1 MWDKP
6 RLLNWI
12 ASLLYAL
19 SVVLM
24 LYALLFVVV
33 HLPTFPIREVKVD
46 GQLAHVNRE
55 QIKLIVAKHLKGNF
69 FTLNLEKTRDA
80 FEKLP
85 WARNVSVRRRWPDK
99 LDVVIEEHQALARW
113 GNIALVNTHGELFQ
127 AAADAELPVFY
138 GPSNGAQ
145 EVTASYGAYSLVMNK
160 ANIKIAQ
167 VSLSPRRSWEIKT
180 DKGLVIAL
188 GREEMQARLSK
199 FARAYQS
206 TISQLNVNVA
216 YADLRYPNGFAV
228 RKPANLIY
236 KQALDKTTD
245 KTPGKTLGK
254 TQEKALPAVATKAK
268 VAKSVKKPK
277 PANEMPVVDDV
288 KTDGLKTDGVK
299 TDGVDTDS
307 VEKLVKPATSV

>member
-6 RLLNWI
+6 RLLNWV
-12 ASLLYAL
+12 ANLLYAL
-19 SVVLM
+19 SVVLV
-24 LYALLFVVV
+24 LYALVFVVV
-33 HLPTFPIREVKVD
+33 HLPIFPIREVKVD

-55 QIKLIVAKHLKGNF
+55 QIKLIVAKHMKGNF
-69 FTLNLEKTRDA
+69 FTLDLEKTRDA

-85 WARNVSVRRRWPDK
+85 WAREVSVRRRWPDK

-138 GPSNGAQ
+138 GPGDGVM
-145 EVTASYGAYSLVMNK
+145 EVTTNYGAYSQIMNK

-167 VSLSPRRSWEIKT
+167 VSLSPRRAWEIKT

-188 GREEMQARLSK
+188 GREEMQARLDK
-199 FARAYQS
+199 FTRAYQS
-206 TISQLNVNVA
+206 TLSQLNVNVA

-236 KQALDKTTD
+236 KQVLDKTLD
-245 KTPGKTLGK
+245 NTLPIV
-254 TQEKALPAVATKAK
+254 PAKPAK
-268 VAKSVKKPK
+268 VAKPVKTPK
-277 PANEMPVVDDV
+277 PATNTPAA
-288 KTDGLKTDGVK
+288 GN
-299 TDGVDTDS
+299 
-307 VEKLVKPATSV
+307 VEKPVKPELPVKEDA

>member
-12 ASLLYAL
+12 ANFLFAL
-19 SVVLM
+19 SVVLF

-33 HLPTFPIREVKVD
+33 HLPIFPIREVKVD

-69 FTLNLEKTRDA
+69 FTLDLIKTRDA

-127 AAADAELPVFY
+127 AATDDELPVFY
-138 GPSNGAQ
+138 GPGDGVM
-145 EVTASYGAYSLVMNK
+145 EVTKSYGNYSLILNK
-160 ANIKIAQ
+160 ADIKIAQ
-167 VSLSPRRSWEIKT
+167 VTLSPRRAWEIKT
-180 DKGLVIAL
+180 NKGLKIAL
-188 GREEMQARLSK
+188 GRVDMDVRLDK

-206 TISQLNVNVA
+206 TLSQLNVKVV

-228 RKPANLIY
+228 RKPVGLKPTILVPA
-236 KQALDKTTD
+236 APA
-245 KTPGKTLGK
+245 TPI
-254 TQEKALPAVATKAK
+254 
-268 VAKSVKKPK
+268 K
-277 PANEMPVVDDV
+277 PAKAAN
-288 KTDGLKTDGVK
+288 
-299 TDGVDTDS
+299 
-307 VEKLVKPATSV
+307 A

>member
-12 ASLLYAL
+12 ANFLFAL
-19 SVVLM
+19 SVVLV
-24 LYALLFVVV
+24 LYALVFVVV
-33 HLPTFPIREVKVD
+33 HLPIFPIREVKVD

-55 QIKLIVAKHLKGNF
+55 QIKLIVAKHMKGNF

-85 WARNVSVRRRWPDK
+85 WAREVSVRRRWPDK

-138 GPSNGAQ
+138 GPGDGVM
-145 EVTASYGAYSLVMNK
+145 EVTTNYGAYSQVMNK

-167 VSLSPRRSWEIKT
+167 VSLSPRRAWEIKT

-188 GREEMQARLSK
+188 GREDMQARLDK
-199 FARAYQS
+199 FTRAYQS
-206 TISQLNVNVA
+206 TLSQLNVNVA

-236 KQALDKTTD
+236 KQVLDKT
-245 KTPGKTLGK
+245 L
-254 TQEKALPAVATKAK
+254 APA
-268 VAKSVKKPK
+268 K
-277 PANEMPVVDDV
+277 PAAAKPI
-288 KTDGLKTDGVK
+288 TA
-299 TDGVDTDS
+299 
-307 VEKLVKPATSV
+307 KPAKEQA

>member
-12 ASLLYAL
+12 ANFLFAL
-19 SVVLM
+19 SVVLF

-33 HLPTFPIREVKVD
+33 HLPIFPIREVKVD

-69 FTLNLEKTRDA
+69 FTLDLIKTRDA

-127 AAADAELPVFY
+127 AATDADLPVFF
-138 GPSNGAQ
+138 GPGDGVM
-145 EVTASYGAYSLVMNK
+145 EVTKNYGDYSQILNK
-160 ANIKIAQ
+160 ADIKIAQ
-167 VSLSPRRSWEIKT
+167 VTLSPRRAWEIKT
-180 DKGLVIAL
+180 NKGLLIAL
-188 GREEMQARLSK
+188 GRTDMDIRLNK
-199 FARAYQS
+199 FAAAYKS
-206 TISQLNVNVA
+206 TLSPLNVKVA

-228 RKPANLIY
+228 RKPVGL
-236 KQALDKTTD
+236 K
-245 KTPGKTLGK
+245 
-254 TQEKALPAVATKAK
+254 
-268 VAKSVKKPK
+268 
-277 PANEMPVVDDV
+277 PVVPV
-288 KTDGLKTDGVK
+288 APATP
-299 TDGVDTDS
+299 
-307 VEKLVKPATSV
+307 VKPAKAANA

>member
-12 ASLLYAL
+12 ANLLYAL
-19 SVVLM
+19 SVVLV
-24 LYALLFVVV
+24 LYALVFVVV
-33 HLPTFPIREVKVD
+33 HLPIFPIREVKVD

-55 QIKLIVAKHLKGNF
+55 QIKLIVAKHMKGNF
-69 FTLNLEKTRDA
+69 FTLDLEKTRDA

-85 WARNVSVRRRWPDK
+85 WAREVSVRRRWPDK

-138 GPSNGAQ
+138 GPGDGVM
-145 EVTASYGAYSLVMNK
+145 EVTTNYGAYSQIMNK

-167 VSLSPRRSWEIKT
+167 VSLSPRRAWEIKT

-188 GREEMQARLSK
+188 GREEMQARLDK
-199 FARAYQS
+199 FTRAYQS
-206 TISQLNVNVA
+206 TLSQLNVNVA

-236 KQALDKTTD
+236 KQVLDKTLD
-245 KTPGKTLGK
+245 NTLPIV
-254 TQEKALPAVATKAK
+254 PAKPAK
-268 VAKSVKKPK
+268 VAKPVKTPK
-277 PANEMPVVDDV
+277 PATNTPAA
-288 KTDGLKTDGVK
+288 GN
-299 TDGVDTDS
+299 
-307 VEKLVKPATSV
+307 VEKPVKPELPVKEDA